1 MSGDTVSILE
11 GDTFVVSDRRGDVD
25 ASPAEPHGL
34 FNRDTRYLSRWR
46 LTVGGSS
53 PRLLSTDDVN
63 YFSAQFFLVP
73 PDGSVYEDSAFSI
86 IRKRAVSEGFREDV
100 TVLNHTGEPLELDL
114 RIEAGADFADLFEV
128 KDALV
133 KKGRHYRRI
142 EDKQLVLGYRRDDYI
157 RETWITASTA
167 EGEILDDG
175 FRFRVRLEPHG
186 EWSTRLD
193 VVVGM
198 HAFGKAAAKHRD
210 QDDRDARP
218 DGHGLGEWLE
228 SAPKLSSDWRSLE
241 LSYERSLVDLAA
253 LRFYAP
259 LMPGMALPAAGL
271 PWFMTVFGRDS
282 LITSFQ
288 ALPYTP
294 ELAETTLRVL
304 AAWQGARNDD
314 FRDMEPGKILH
325 EIRIG
330 EMTAFEERPHSPYY
344 GSADSTPLFLVL
356 LDETVRWTGDDTL
369 ARELEAEARAAL
381 AWIDQYGDLDGDGY
395 VEYQRRNTESGL
407 ENQCWKDSHN
417 SILFADG
424 SNSSLPR
431 ATCEIQGYVYD
442 AKIRAARLA
451 RKVWG
456 DPSYAERLERE
467 AAELK
472 RNFNRDFWI
481 ADREYFALALD
492 GEKRQVDSL
501 TSNIGHLLWSG
512 IVDDDKADAVARHLM
527 SDRLFSGWGIRT
539 MAVGDGG
546 YNPIGYHNG
555 TVWPHDNSLI
565 AHGLARYGYRDEAAR
580 IAYAVL
586 EAAEFFRHRL
596 PEVFAGYPREDTLFP
611 VEYPTACSPQA
622 WASGAPLLFVTTM
635 LGLEPGKAGFRTNAH
650 FPEGISRIELN
661 GISARR
667 PVPKPPPAPARI
679 DVPIASSNGGV
690 NGIGAADLFA
700 QLHQLLDPEKTRG
713 EHASYRFEI
722 VGVGTWAFA
731 VDDGRILPR
740 APDEPADC
748 VLRMNEKTFIHIN
761 TEEDNPMTAFLRG
774 ALAFEG
780 DLLLA
785 SKLDK
790 YIRLPG
796 ERPTGDITDA
806 TPGRSA

>member
-1 MSGDTVSILE
+1 MAGDTVSILE

-46 LTVGGSS
+46 LTVGGQS

-73 PDGSVYEDSAFSI
+73 PDGSVYEDAAFSI
-86 IRKRAVSEGFREDV
+86 IRKRAVGEGFREDI
-100 TVLNHTGEPLELDL
+100 TVLNHTAEPLELDL
-114 RIEAGADFADLFEV
+114 RVEAAADFADLFEV
-128 KDALV
+128 KDALT
-133 KKGRHYRRI
+133 KKGRHYQRVDGER
-142 EDKQLVLGYRRDDYI
+142 LVLGYRRDDYV
-157 RETWITASTA
+157 RETWITASA
-167 EGEILDDG
+167 PEAEILDDG
-175 FRFRVRLEPHG
+175 FRFQVRLEPHG

-193 VVVGM
+193 VVVGV
-198 HAFGKAAAKHRD
+198 HAFGRATEAHGGSE
-210 QDDRDARP
+210 P
-218 DGHGLGEWLE
+218 GHTGRNGLGEWLE

-288 ALPYTP
+288 SLPYTP
-294 ELAETTLRVL
+294 ELAETTLRIL

-325 EIRIG
+325 ELRIG

-344 GSADSTPLFLVL
+344 GSADATPLFLVL
-356 LDETVRWTGDDTL
+356 LDEAVRWTGDDTL

-381 AWIDQYGDLDGDGY
+381 AWIDRYGDLDGDGY
-395 VEYQRRNTESGL
+395 VEYERRNVESGL

-442 AKIRAARLA
+442 AKIRGARLA
-451 RKVWG
+451 REVW
-456 DPSYAERLERE
+456 DEPACADRLERE

-472 RNFNRDFWI
+472 RNFNSDFWI
-481 ADREYFALALD
+481 ADREYYALALD

-512 IVDDDKADAVARHLM
+512 IVDDDKADAVAGHLM

-596 PEVFAGYPREDTLFP
+596 PEVFAGYPRENTLFP

-635 LGLEPGKAGFRTNAH
+635 LGLEPGEDGTNAH
-650 FPEGISRIELN
+650 LPAGISRIELS
-661 GISARR
+661 GKSHRR
-667 PVPKPPPAPARI
+667 PVQKVPRAPARI
-679 DVPIASSNGGV
+679 DVPIAKSNGLNGV
-690 NGIGAADLFA
+690 GAADLFE
-700 QLHQLLDPEKTRG
+700 QLHQLLDSEKTRG

-731 VDDGRILPR
+731 VDDGRILR
-740 APDEPADC
+740 RTADEPADC
-748 VLRMNEKTFIHIN
+748 VLRMSEETFLHIH

-774 ALAFEG
+774 ALAFKG

-790 YIRLPG
+790 YMRLPA
-796 ERPTGDITDA
+796 ERPTGDPTDA
-806 TPGRSA
+806 TPGGSA